1 MLFVVAAVVI
11 VGAVVSGGVGRRGH
25 SSGPARNVHHG
36 ITAAVGARSEGE
48 VVAAAGDGGMSSSA
62 AAGVKSGAEAG
73 GDGEVDCMCCR
84 LQEA

>member
-1 MLFVVAAVVI
+1 MLFFVVVVGAV

-62 AAGVKSGAEAG
+62 AAGVKSGA
-73 GDGEVDCMCCR
+73 
-84 LQEA
+84 